1 MKRKV
6 FLVVVFLILAI
17 FFIINTPSVNATMYK
32 ILDSEG
38 NIIRLTNNP
47 VLSNKEKEAECT
59 ISPPPEGIIM
69 PTQDQITNGQ
79 ENKQEILSG
88 SEKYDFRKTNWG
100 MSKEQ
105 VKVTEDNKL
114 SYEDKNILGYEM
126 YIYEKYSLC
135 AYYF

>member
-47 VLSNKEKEAECT
+47 VLSNKEKEAEYT